1 MHRED
6 RAKGRGGGVLIAFQ
20 NKLLSRP
27 CEKLDSECELVWT
40 KIELSNAKD
49 LFVGVFYRPPTDRT
63 CLENLQISH
72 QKLQNTNSIV
82 CLCGDFNLPDISWE
96 DNSVKP
102 GGNLVSASENLIEI
116 VNEAGLTQMNS
127 SPTREKNLLD
137 LYFTNNPTL
146 VRQVKVRPGSGDHHS
161 AIMVDSLIK
170 PLVHKSVSKMVDQ
183 FHKGNLKDLN
193 YELSEFRSNS

>member
-1 MHRED
+1 MNKKIDEIHNLIDEERPDIIAITETWLNHTTPSSDIIPNNYTVHRED
-6 RAKGRGGGVLIAFQ
+6 RAKGRGGGVLIAVQ
-20 NKLLSRP
+20 NKLLSSS
-27 CEKLDSECELVWT
+27 CEKLHSECELVWT

-72 QKLQNTNSIV
+72 QKLQNTNSII

-127 SPTREKNLLD
+127 SPTREK
-137 LYFTNNPTL
+137 T
-146 VRQVKVRPGSGDHHS
+146 S
-161 AIMVDSLIK
+161 
-170 PLVHKSVSKMVDQ
+170 
-183 FHKGNLKDLN
+183 
-193 YELSEFRSNS
+193 